1 VALKN
6 VKMMKAILLSFL
18 MLMAGY
24 SALNAQIPQKPED
37 VAPLMAG
44 ESLPEASLQD
54 ENGNT
59 ALLSD
64 VLKKGPTVLVFYR
77 GGWCPYCNAQLSG
90 LVKVEA
96 EIVKLG
102 YQIVAISPDDYQNLK
117 PTMQEDKLQ
126 YHLYSDPNGQL
137 IKDIGIAFMV
147 SENTNNYIVK
157 KTIGKVTEVLPV
169 PTVMVV
175 DKKSEILFSYSNP
188 KYSTRLS
195 EKVLIAVLKAL

>member
-1 VALKN
+1 
-6 VKMMKAILLSFL
+6 MKIILISFL

-24 SALNAQIPQKPED
+24 ITLNAQIPQKPED

-44 ESLPEASLQD
+44 ESLPEANLQD

-59 ALLSD
+59 VLLSD
-64 VLKKGPTVLVFYR
+64 ILKKGPTVLVFYR
-77 GGWCPYCNAQLSG
+77 GGWCPYCNTQLSG
-90 LVKVEA
+90 LVKAEA

-117 PTMQEDKLQ
+117 PTMQEDKVQ
-126 YHLYSDPNGQL
+126 YHLYSDPNAQL
-137 IKDIGIAFMV
+137 IKDVGIAFMV
-147 SENTNNYIVK
+147 NEMTNNYIVK
-157 KTIGKVTEVLPV
+157 KTIGKVTDVLPV

-175 DKKSEILFSYSNP
+175 NKNSEILFTYSNP